1 MFYHILPF
9 KSYAQQ
15 RMHSLNPRQLDA
27 VLHIDTPLL
36 VLAGAGS
43 GKTRVITEKIA
54 HLVRKHDYKLHQIFA
69 VTFTNKAAREMK
81 ERVSKLMVDTPAK
94 GLNVSTFHTL
104 GLNIIRQEYKALN
117 YKANFSI
124 MDATDTGQVLKELMK
139 KNDLNPE
146 ELDGVQWEISAWKNQ
161 HLDPQTA
168 LEMAEDPLGQAR
180 ARLYAAYQNQLH
192 AYNAVDFD
200 DLIGLPVRLFNAH
213 PEILTKWQNKVRY
226 LLVDEY
232 QDTNAAQYKL
242 VRQLVGLSGKL
253 TVVGDDDQSIYAWR
267 GAQPENLALL
277 QQDFP
282 GLQLVKL
289 EQNYRSSQRILQ
301 TANQLIAQNP
311 HVFEK
316 RLWSEMGMGDP
327 IRVIACANENQEAE
341 RVVSELV
348 VHKFQHRTKHRDYA
362 ILYRGNHQARLIE
375 RALREQ
381 NLPYVLSGGQSFFDK
396 AEIKDVMSYLKL
408 IVNPD
413 DDAAFLRIINTP
425 RREIGAA
432 TLEKLASY
440 ATQRG
445 ISLFDATHELGL
457 TQILSEKSLKR
468 VQLFGQVMLDW
479 VKEAEVVEGKEM
491 VRFIR
496 ELLDKIEYDN
506 WLMETASSAK
516 TAEKRIESVRDL
528 LLWIERIVSK
538 ADDEDGDQLK
548 LAKVVSHMTL
558 MDIMERNEDEQAH
571 DMISLMTLH
580 ASKGL
585 EFPHVFLIGVEEEM
599 LPHKQNLESPGLEE
613 ERRLAYVGITRA
625 QRSLTLTYAQKRR
638 KYGEDMT
645 CEPSRFLYELP
656 EEALHWEGKP
666 GVELSKEEAKA
677 HGNAQLDQIRA
688 LLAAKAN

>member
-1 MFYHILPF
+1 
-9 KSYAQQ
+9 
-15 RMHSLNPRQLDA
+15 MHSLNPRQLEA

-54 HLVRKHDYKLHQIFA
+54 HLVRKHDYKPHNIYA

-81 ERVSKLMVDTPAK
+81 ERVSKLMVDEPTK
-94 GLNVSTFHTL
+94 GLNVSTFHNL

-124 MDATDTGQVLKELMK
+124 MDSTDTGQILKELMR
-139 KNDLNPE
+139 KNELDPE
-146 ELDGVQWEISAWKNQ
+146 ELDGVQWTISGWKNQ
-161 HLDPQTA
+161 HVAPQAA
-168 LEMAEDPLGQAR
+168 LELAEDPLEQAR
-180 ARLYAAYQNQLH
+180 ARLYAAYQKQLH

-200 DLIGLPVRLFNAH
+200 DLIGLPVRLFNEN
-213 PEILTKWQNKVRY
+213 PDILTKWQNKVRY

-232 QDTNAAQYKL
+232 QDTNAAQYQL
-242 VRQLVGLSGKL
+242 VTQLVGLGGKL

-282 GLQLVKL
+282 GLHLVKL
-289 EQNYRSSQRILQ
+289 EQNYRSSQRILNS
-301 TANQLIAQNP
+301 ANQLISNNP

-316 RLWSEMGMGDP
+316 LLWSEMGLGDP
-327 IRVIACANENQEAE
+327 IRVIGCANENQEAE
-341 RVVSELV
+341 RVVSEII
-348 VHKFQHRTKHRDYA
+348 VHKFKYRTKNRDYA

-381 NLPYVLSGGQSFFDK
+381 NLPYILSGGQSFFER

-425 RREIGAA
+425 RREIGAG
-432 TLEKLASY
+432 TLEKLATY
-440 ATQRG
+440 ATNRG
-445 ISLFDATHELGL
+445 ISLFDASQEFGL
-457 TQILSEKSLKR
+457 TQILKEKSLKR
-468 VQLFGQVMLDW
+468 VQFFSALLLEW
-479 VKEAEVVEGKEM
+479 VKEAESVEGKELIPF
-491 VRFIR
+491 VRSV
-496 ELLDKIEYDN
+496 LDKIEYDN
-506 WLMETASSAK
+506 WLMETASSVK
-516 TAEKRIESVRDL
+516 TAERRIENVRDL
-528 LLWIERIVSK
+528 ILWIERIVTK
-538 ADDEDGDQLK
+538 AHEEDGEELK

-558 MDIMERNEDEQAH
+558 MDILERNEEEADH

-625 QRSLTLTYAQKRR
+625 QRSLTITYAQKRR
-638 KYGEDMT
+638 KYGEDT
-645 CEPSRFLYELP
+645 PCEPSRFLHELP
-656 EEALHWEGKP
+656 EDALHWEGKP
-666 GVELSKEEAKA
+666 GVELSQEEVKD
-677 HGNAQLDQIRA
+677 HGNAHMANLRA
-688 LLAAKAN
+688 MLAAKIDD

>member
-1 MFYHILPF
+1 
-9 KSYAQQ
+9 
-15 RMHSLNPRQLDA
+15 MHSLNPRQLEA

-54 HLVRKHDYKLHQIFA
+54 HLVRKHDYKPHNIYA

-81 ERVSKLMVDTPAK
+81 ERVSKLMVDEPVK
-94 GLNVSTFHTL
+94 GLNVSTFHNL

-124 MDATDTGQVLKELMK
+124 MDSTDTGQILKELMR
-139 KNDLNPE
+139 KNDLDPE
-146 ELDGVQWEISAWKNQ
+146 ELDGVQWTISGWKNQ
-161 HLDPQTA
+161 HIAPQVA
-168 LEMAEDPLGQAR
+168 LETAEDPLAQAR
-180 ARLYAAYQNQLH
+180 ARLYGAYQKQLH

-200 DLIGLPVRLFNAH
+200 DLIGLPVRLFNEN
-213 PEILTKWQNKVRY
+213 PDILTKWQNKVRY

-232 QDTNAAQYKL
+232 QDTNAAQYQL
-242 VRQLVGLSGKL
+242 VTQLVGLGGKL

-282 GLQLVKL
+282 GLHLVKL
-289 EQNYRSSQRILQ
+289 EQNYRSSQRILNS
-301 TANQLIAQNP
+301 ANQLISNNP

-316 RLWSEMGMGDP
+316 LLWSEMGLGDP
-327 IRVIACANENQEAE
+327 IRVIGCANENQEAE
-341 RVVSELV
+341 RVVSEII
-348 VHKFQHRTKHRDYA
+348 VHKFKYRTKNRDYA

-381 NLPYVLSGGQSFFDK
+381 NLPYILSGGQSFFER

-425 RREIGAA
+425 RREIGAG
-432 TLEKLASY
+432 TLEKLATY
-440 ATQRG
+440 ATNRG
-445 ISLFDATHELGL
+445 ISLFDASQEFGL
-457 TQILSEKSLKR
+457 TQILKEKSLKR
-468 VQLFGQVMLDW
+468 VQYFGALLLEW
-479 VKEAEVVEGKEM
+479 VKEAENVEGKELM
-491 VRFIR
+491 TFVRGV
-496 ELLDKIEYDN
+496 LDKIEYDN
-506 WLMETASSAK
+506 WLMETASSVK
-516 TAEKRIESVRDL
+516 TAERRIENVRDL
-528 LLWIERIVSK
+528 ILWIERIVTK
-538 ADDEDGDQLK
+538 AHEEDGEELK

-558 MDIMERNEDEQAH
+558 MDILERNEEEADH

-625 QRSLTLTYAQKRR
+625 QRSLTITYAQKRR
-638 KYGEDMT
+638 KYGEDT
-645 CEPSRFLYELP
+645 PCEPSRFLSELP
-656 EEALHWEGKP
+656 EDALHWEGKP
-666 GVELSKEEAKA
+666 GVELSQEEVKD
-677 HGNAQLDQIRA
+677 HGNAHMANIRA
-688 LLAAKAN
+688 MLAAKVDD